1 MNSAES
7 HPIKHTPG
15 HCRTFANP
23 CPARDSPGR
32 TYAIRVMQRTGAKTT
47 HLSGG
52 ETIDPREDIQRKKGK
67 LRLHTCSKSGQEPYE
82 IAKNGSKTIK
92 TPPKMTKTNDLG
104 PIVGSNQGLRPEGLS
119 P

>member
-1 MNSAES
+1 MQLLFSPSLTWPSWWRAVQVNSAES

-32 TYAIRVMQRTGAKTT
+32 TYAIRVVQRTGAKTT

-52 ETIDPREDIQRKKGK
+52 ETNDPREDIRGKKRQTK
-67 LRLHTCSKSGQEPYE
+67 
-82 IAKNGSKTIK
+82 IAYLFQKCPGT
-92 TPPKMTKTNDLG
+92 L
-104 PIVGSNQGLRPEGLS
+104 
-119 P
+119 